1 MSKNNSKY
9 TPSQAI
15 RAIKGMTR
23 KRFYEMLKNGEISY
37 TKEKWGKKERHIV
50 DGSELARVFSSDF
63 KIKETTETEKRDNL
77 KQKETTETNIE
88 NKLLQQKVSFLD
100 EKIQSQNK
108 LLSEATEREK
118 NLLDKLDKTQSTIDR
133 QTNLI
138 EDLRDKPPKK
148 LVEKPKRFLGIF
160 PYKSA

>member
-15 RAIKGMTR
+15 RSIKEMTR
-23 KRFYEMLKNGEISY
+23 KRFYEMLKNGDISY
-37 TKEKWGKKERHIV
+37 TKEKWGKKERRII
-50 DGSELARVFSSDF
+50 DGSELARVFGSDF
-63 KIKETTETEKRDNL
+63 KIKETTETKNSDNL

-88 NKLLQQKVSFLD
+88 NKLLEQKIDFLD
-100 EKIQSQNK
+100 DKIKAQDK

-118 NLLDKLDKTQSTIDR
+118 NLLDKLDKTQSTIDK

-138 EDLRDKPPKK
+138 ENWRDKPSQVPT
-148 LVEKPKRFLGIF
+148 EPQKRFLGMF
-160 PYKSA
+160 LRKNS